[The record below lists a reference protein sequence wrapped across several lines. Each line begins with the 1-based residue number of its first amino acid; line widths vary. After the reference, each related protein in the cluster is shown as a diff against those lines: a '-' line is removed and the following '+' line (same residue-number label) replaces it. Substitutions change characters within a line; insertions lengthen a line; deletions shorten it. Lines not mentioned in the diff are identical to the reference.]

1 MGRLISLLVN
11 EKFQCEMP
19 YKEHYKKLSNVNHV
33 IDHVNTKQIITFFDK
48 KEEYMRKNYCNW
60 FSRNKFSEFL
70 TQMGWTY
77 TEYKELRQPNHSP
90 SPKIDTLCV
99 CSKREN
105 CVNL

>member
-19 YKEHYKKLSNVNHV
+19 YKEHYEKLSNVNHV
-33 IDHVNTKQIITFFDK
+33 IDHVNTKQIISFFDK
-48 KEEYMRKNYCNW
+48 KEEYMRENYCNW

-90 SPKIDTLCV
+90 SLKIDTLRV